1 MRGNVER
8 QRRSG
13 QHRVSFESMPRVAGI
28 PVRPLNILY
37 DSIKAV
43 PAVKYAFGV
52 VGMAAAGMLVTG
64 FLGADW
70 PKIIAMLFAAMA
82 LLFVFSLLTRSAS
95 KVKYAAEFLCWTVVI
110 GLAAVAVGAMSFV
123 VSGEP
128 HRLGVLLGLA
138 RDVSL
143 QTAPPPVPMPAHE
156 VQDFARTEQD
166 LWKSA
171 TCALSGEV
179 KCPSQPSSPAR

>member
-1 MRGNVER
+1 M
-8 QRRSG
+8 
-13 QHRVSFESMPRVAGI
+13 VADL

-52 VGMAAAGMLVTG
+52 VGMAAAAMLVTG

-70 PKIIAMLFAAMA
+70 PKIITILLGAMA

-110 GLAAVAVGAMSFV
+110 GVAAVALGAMSFI

-128 HRLGVLLGLA
+128 HRLGV
-138 RDVSL
+138 RWVS
-143 QTAPPPVPMPAHE
+143 PAMYRSKRLRH
-156 VQDFARTEQD
+156 R
-166 LWKSA
+166 
-171 TCALSGEV
+171 CR
-179 KCPSQPSSPAR
+179 CPSMKRRTSRARNRTCGKV

>member
-1 MRGNVER
+1 
-8 QRRSG
+8 
-13 QHRVSFESMPRVAGI
+13 MPRVADL

-37 DSIKAV
+37 DSVKAV

-70 PKIIAMLFAAMA
+70 PKIIAILFGAMA

-95 KVKYAAEFLCWTVVI
+95 KVKYAAEVLCWTVVI
-110 GLAAVAVGAMSFV
+110 GVATVAVGAMSFA

-143 QTAPPPVPMPAHE
+143 QTAPPPVPMPVNE
-156 VQDFARTEQD
+156 VQDFAHAQQN
-166 LWKSA
+166 LWKSM

-179 KCPSQPSSPAR
+179 KCPSQPASPAR

>member
-1 MRGNVER
+1 
-8 QRRSG
+8 
-13 QHRVSFESMPRVAGI
+13 MPRVADL
-28 PVRPLNILY
+28 PAQPLNILY

-70 PKIIAMLFAAMA
+70 PKIIAILLGAMA

-95 KVKYAAEFLCWTVVI
+95 KVKYAAELLCWTVVI
-110 GLAAVAVGAMSFV
+110 GVAAVAVGAISFV
-123 VSGEP
+123 VSGET

-138 RDVSL
+138 RDVPL
-143 QTAPPPVPMPAHE
+143 QAAPPVPTPVNE
-156 VQDFARTEQD
+156 VQHLADTEKN
-166 LWKSA
+166 LWNIA
-171 TCALSGEV
+171 TCALSGAV
-179 KCPSQPSSPAR
+179 KCQSQPTSPPGQ